1 MGTKAEA
8 KRMRMKAEIKR
19 IIPCRSGKSREQRK
33 KETKENSEKETQ
45 EKRKEEGKEQ
55 ITSKKK
61 RLESQTSS
69 DNRVDGEPE
78 EEVNSSNQCDDSE
91 DPWMEAGLRPRR
103 TRRGVRPRSKGQK
116 KGNKRTPLS
125 NSNLGA
131 KLYSHR

>member
-1 MGTKAEA
+1 MQVRQEQGAE
-8 KRMRMKAEIKR
+8 E
-19 IIPCRSGKSREQRK
+19 

-45 EKRKEEGKEQ
+45 EKRNEEEKEQ

-91 DPWMEAGLRPRR
+91 DPWIEAGLRPRR
-103 TRRGVRPRSKGQK
+103 TRREYAQDPKG
-116 KGNKRTPLS
+116 KRK
-125 NSNLGA
+125 A
-131 KLYSHR
+131 IKEHH